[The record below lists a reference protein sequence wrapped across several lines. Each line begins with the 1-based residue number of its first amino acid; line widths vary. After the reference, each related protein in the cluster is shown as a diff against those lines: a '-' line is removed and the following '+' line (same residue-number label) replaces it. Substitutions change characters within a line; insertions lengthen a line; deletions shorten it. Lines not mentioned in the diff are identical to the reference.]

1 MDKISKDKKGSMI
14 LIKYPHLLVCLR
26 LGLQLVLLFQEV
38 LEASADWA

>member
-1 MDKISKDKKGSMI
+1 MDKISEDKKGGII
-14 LIKYPHLLVCLR
+14 LIKYPHLAVCLR